1 MALTDVQ
8 IRTAKPTEKPR
19 KLADGGGLYLLVH
32 SNGSKYWRLKYRYLG
47 VEKLLA
53 IGQYPHVSLADA
65 RAKREEAKKLLA
77 NGADPG
83 AVKQAE
89 KAARMESAANSFEAL
104 ALEWFK
110 VKAGTWSDAYAKK
123 IDSQLKKNVF
133 PKIGRLPV
141 LEVKAPQVLALIR
154 DIEKRNALVMA
165 GRVKQTISQVMCYA
179 VATGRAEADPTTSLK
194 GALKSAEVKH
204 MASVTDPAKVGEL
217 LRAFDAFTG
226 TPTVRAALMLAPYVF
241 TRIGELRQMKWAD
254 VDLERAIW
262 SIPAEVMKM
271 REAHLVPLSSQA
283 VEILKD
289 IHPISGHGEYVFTG
303 GRDPKRPMSD
313 AAINAALRRLGID
326 TQNELTGHGFR
337 AMARTLLHER
347 LHYSPEV
354 IEVQLA
360 HKAPGPLGEAYA
372 RAKFIDKRTDMMQAW
387 ANYLDD
393 LKKGGQVIRL
403 PGVA

>member
-8 IRTAKPTEKPR
+8 IRNAKPTDKPR
-19 KLADGGGLYLLVH
+19 KLADGGGLYLLMH
-32 SNGSKYWRLKYRYLG
+32 PNGSKYWRYKYRFLG
-47 VEKLLA
+47 KEKLLA
-53 IGQYPHVSLADA
+53 IGQYPHVSLSDA
-65 RAKREEAKKLLA
+65 RAKRDDAKKLMA

-89 KAARMESAANSFEAL
+89 KAARLEASANSFEAL

-110 VKAGTWSDAYAKK
+110 VKAGSWSDAYAKK

-179 VATGRAEADPTTSLK
+179 VATGRAEADPTTSLR
-194 GALKSAEVKH
+194 GALKAAEVKH

-226 TPTVRAALMLAPYVF
+226 TPTVRSALMLAPYVF

-254 VDLERAIW
+254 VDLERALW

-271 REAHLVPLSSQA
+271 REAHLVPLSTQA
-283 VEILKD
+283 VAILEEM
-289 IHPISGHGEYVFTG
+289 HPLSGSYEYVFTG

-347 LHYSPEV
+347 LHYPPEV

-372 RAKFIDKRTDMMQAW
+372 RAKFIDKRTEMMQAW
-387 ANYLDD
+387 ANYVDD

-403 PGVA
+403 PSVA